1 LLKTMDKQRS
11 LGDRGEDLAAVLL
24 KKQGYKIMERNYR
37 TPLGEIDLIA
47 RHGKVLVFIEV
58 KTRASARFGAGQE
71 AVHYGKQAR
80 YRKLAEYYLKQNRLG
95 EIAVRFDVVGILWQD
110 GKPQVEVIE
119 GAF

>member
-1 LLKTMDKQRS
+1 MDNRRS
-11 LGDRGEDLAAVLL
+11 LGNRGEDLAAAAL
-24 KKQGYKIMERNYR
+24 KKQGYKVLERNYR

-47 RHGKVLVFIEV
+47 RHQGVLVFIEV
-58 KTRASARFGAGQE
+58 KTRTSARFGVGQE

-80 YRKLAEYYLKQNRLG
+80 YRKLADYYLKKKRLG

-110 GKPQVEVIE
+110 GKPQVEGIQ